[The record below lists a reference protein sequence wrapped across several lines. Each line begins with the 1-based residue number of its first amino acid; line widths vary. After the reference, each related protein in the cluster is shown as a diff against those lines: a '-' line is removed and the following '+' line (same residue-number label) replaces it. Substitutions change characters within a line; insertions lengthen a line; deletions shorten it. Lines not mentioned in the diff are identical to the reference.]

1 MSKFIVEYVLPYD
14 HVVRVGVD
22 AKDGASAVALAQEA
36 FSQGTIWD
44 NTAEMPLLYDD
55 YEETGDLGVP
65 VNFKMIEE
73 CATWPE
79 PGVCVKS
86 YVQGQAA
93 KRACEWLIQAFGS
106 RDSSTVREAL
116 LQVALEEAFAAMP
129 YLDVAQ
135 TSMRPIGAPIP
146 PTAVIGVDGGVVQ
159 WVASDR
165 PVQYVVLDFDTD
177 GSGDRRIKVTM
188 ENGDIAAVNSACAY
202 MADQLPEWI
211 PALLKEVEAE
221 IQAD

>member
-14 HVVRVGVD
+14 HVVRVGVE
-22 AKDGASAVALAQEA
+22 AKDEASAVALAQEA

-55 YEETGDLGVP
+55 YEETGDSGVP

-73 CATWPE
+73 CTTWPE

-86 YVQGQAA
+86 YVQAQAA

-106 RDSSTVREAL
+106 CDSSTVREAL

-135 TSMRPIGAPIP
+135 TSMQPIGAPMP

-159 WVASDR
+159 WVASDQ

-177 GSGDRRIKVTM
+177 GCGDRRIKVTM

-211 PALLKEVEAE
+211 PALLKEVEAV